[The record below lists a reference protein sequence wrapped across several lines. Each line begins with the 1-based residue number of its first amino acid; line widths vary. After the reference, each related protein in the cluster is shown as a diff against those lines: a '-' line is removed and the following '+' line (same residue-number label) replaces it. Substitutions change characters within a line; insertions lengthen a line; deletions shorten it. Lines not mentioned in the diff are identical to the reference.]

1 MLLKES
7 QLLLEIEKLNREVQ
21 KYRMMGEEKEVKV
34 QELGLRRSED
44 ERDLEDMERVINLQR
59 EEIENHKQRQQL
71 YEMEIKELKE
81 IADTRW
87 RGWTD

>member
-1 MLLKES
+1 MILKES

-21 KYRMMGEEKEVKV
+21 RYRMMGEEKEVKV

-81 IADTRW
+81 IADTR
-87 RGWTD
+87 

>member
-1 MLLKES
+1 MILKES

-21 KYRMMGEEKEVKV
+21 RYKMMGEEKEFKV
-34 QELGLRRSED
+34 QELGFRRSED

-81 IADTRW
+81 IADTR
-87 RGWTD
+87 

>member
-1 MLLKES
+1 
-7 QLLLEIEKLNREVQ
+7 
-21 KYRMMGEEKEVKV
+21 MGEEKEVNA
-34 QELGLRRSED
+34 QELGLRRAED
-44 ERDLEDMERVINLQR
+44 ERELEDMERVINLQR

-87 RGWTD
+87 RGQVIRILIWWLILW